1 MCRILCVRSDERFD
15 MEPHLAAFAQLARES
30 PEYQGDG
37 WGCAWIDAD
46 GWRVYRDISP
56 VWEDAA
62 APAGRTTLLLA
73 HARSA
78 YRGEGIRVEN
88 NMPFFDGERAFIFN
102 GELHGVRI
110 KERGRI
116 GAEKVFNFIKRFGDG
131 DMGLAL
137 ERGLDAIEKRTR
149 YVRAMNLIVADAA
162 RRVHFA
168 TRFSEDPDYFRMHAS
183 RRDGARILCS
193 APYPESHPASRPA
206 SDRRRTWTPVAN
218 GTIGRF

>member
-1 MCRILCVRSDERFD
+1 MCRILCVRSDEPFD

-46 GWRVYRDISP
+46 GSDGWRVYRNISP

-62 APAGRTTLLLA
+62 APPGRATLLLA

-116 GAEKVFNFIKRFGDG
+116 GAEKVFNFVKRFDDG
-131 DMGLAL
+131 DMGRAL

-149 YVRAMNLIVADAA
+149 YVRAMNLIIADAS

-168 TRFSEDPDYFRMHAS
+168 TRFNEDPDYFRMHAA
-183 RRDGARILCS
+183 RRNGARILCS
-193 APYPESHPASRPA
+193 APYPA
-206 SDRRRTWTPVAN
+206 SDGRGAWTPVAN
-218 GTIGRF
+218 RAIGTF

>member
-1 MCRILCVRSDERFD
+1 
-15 MEPHLAAFAQLARES
+15 MEPHLTAFAQLARES

-62 APAGRTTLLLA
+62 APSGRTTLLLA

-88 NMPFFDGERAFIFN
+88 NMPFLDGERAFIFN

-110 KERGRI
+110 REQGRI
-116 GAEKVFNFIKRFGDG
+116 GAEKVFNFVKRFDDG
-131 DMGLAL
+131 DMGRAL
-137 ERGLDAIEKRTR
+137 ERGLAAIEKRTR
-149 YVRAMNLIVADAA
+149 YVRAMNLIVADAS

-168 TRFSEDPDYFRMHAS
+168 TRFNEDPDYFRMHAA
-183 RRDGARILCS
+183 RGDGVGILCS
-193 APYPESHPASRPA
+193 APYPDP
-206 SDRRRTWTPVAN
+206 DGRRTWTPVAN
-218 GTIGRF
+218 GAIGTF

>member
-1 MCRILCVRSDERFD
+1 MCRILCVRGVEPFD
-15 MEPHLAAFAQLARES
+15 IAPHLAAFAQLARES
-30 PEYQGDG
+30 REYQGDG

-46 GWRVYRDISP
+46 GWRLHRDISP
-56 VWEDAA
+56 VWEDAS
-62 APAGRTTLLLA
+62 APTGRTTLLLA

-88 NMPFFDGERAFIFN
+88 NMPFFDGQRAFIFN

-116 GAEKVFNFIKRFGDG
+116 GAEKVFNFVKRFADG

-149 YVRAMNLIVADAA
+149 YVRAMNLVVADAA
-162 RRVHFA
+162 GEVHFA
-168 TRFSEDPDYFRMHAS
+168 TRFSEDPDYFRMHVS
-183 RRDGARILCS
+183 RGDGVRILCS
-193 APYPESHPASRPA
+193 TPYPDSHSES
-206 SDRRRTWTPVAN
+206 DGGRTWTPVAN
-218 GTIGRF
+218 GAIGTF

>member
-15 MEPHLAAFAQLARES
+15 MEPHLAAFARLARES

-46 GWRVYRDISP
+46 GSDGWRVYRNISP
-56 VWEDAA
+56 VWEDAG
-62 APAGRTTLLLA
+62 APSGRATLLLA

-88 NMPFFDGERAFIFN
+88 NMPFLDGQRAFIFN

-110 KERGRI
+110 KEQGRI
-116 GAEKVFNFIKRFGDG
+116 GAEKVFNFVKRFGGG
-131 DMGLAL
+131 DMGRAL

-149 YVRAMNLIVADAA
+149 YVRAMNLIVADAS

-168 TRFSEDPDYFRMHAS
+168 TRFNQDPDYFRMHAA
-183 RRDGARILCS
+183 RRDGQRILCS
-193 APYPESHPASRPA
+193 APYPDSG
-206 SDRRRTWTPVAN
+206 RRLAWTPVAN
-218 GTIGRF
+218 GTIGTF

>member
-1 MCRILCVRSDERFD
+1 MCRILCVRSDEFFE

-46 GWRVYRDISP
+46 GWRVYRNISP

-62 APAGRTTLLLA
+62 APSGRTTLLLA

-116 GAEKVFNFIKRFGDG
+116 GAEKVFNFVKRFDDG
-131 DMGLAL
+131 DMGRAL

-149 YVRAMNLIVADAA
+149 YVRAMNLIVADAS

-168 TRFSEDPDYFRMHAS
+168 TRFSENPDYFRMHAA
-183 RRDGARILCS
+183 RRDGVRILCS
-193 APYPESHPASRPA
+193 APYPA
-206 SDRRRTWTPVAN
+206 SDGPGAWTPVAN
-218 GTIGRF
+218 GAIGAF